1 MTQIRVRGMQT
12 RTFVNHDAKA
22 VMKEVISVLQ
32 DEGFMLKNV
41 SGELGI
47 LTAERDA
54 NIEKFSSKF
63 WAYIFSGKRARWKK
77 QSVLE
82 ITTNVTEDKAKT
94 RVRIN
99 FLLRILDNLGRVVD
113 IQQIYDEEVYNDF
126 FNKVQKGL
134 LANQG

>member
-1 MTQIRVRGMQT
+1 MQT